1 MIKKE
6 IKENDILV
14 FRNGMEHTYTKLDR
28 WLINKFYDD
37 NLHSCKD
44 SEYDIVS
51 IKRPYYTNIIDEN
64 NDIHYMTRLELET
77 ELIERRL
84 QVQSLIHEIQIKNKY
99 LQIYSNYLNKEMEEN
114 SKKKTLKKVK

>member
-1 MIKKE
+1 MKKE

-14 FRNGMEHTYTKLDR
+14 FRNGLEHTYTKYDM

-44 SEYDIVS
+44 KDYDIVA
-51 IKRPYYTNIIDEN
+51 IKRPYYTNVIDEN
-64 NDIHYMTRLELET
+64 NDVHYMTRLELET
-77 ELIERRL
+77 ELIEKRQEVERL
-84 QVQSLIHEIQIKNKY
+84 KNEIQRKDEY

-114 SKKKTLKKVK
+114 SKKKTLKK